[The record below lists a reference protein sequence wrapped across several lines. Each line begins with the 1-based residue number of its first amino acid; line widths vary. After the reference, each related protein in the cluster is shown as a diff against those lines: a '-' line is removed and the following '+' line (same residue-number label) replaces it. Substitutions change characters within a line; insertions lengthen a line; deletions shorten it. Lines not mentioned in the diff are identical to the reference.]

1 MLSHETHVSA
11 ATTNLPTSN
20 RRRKVRYAIA
30 LPVDITVLRS
40 GVPDAIP
47 GRTVDFGEGGMAAIL
62 AGELRTGDTVGIELK
77 LQGTS
82 QPLLAKAVVRHHH
95 ELRCG
100 MEFQQLS
107 LDQRE
112 IIRDWSI
119 RGVPLRSVAPL
130 TTAIVEPAATVDV
143 TPRSENRRNR
153 IRRWLGITAAVI
165 FLIAAVVGWQWYR
178 GWQELESHIDKQT
191 ASEKSVERV
200 PPSEIEHLVVHKVDP
215 VYPED
220 AKRAR
225 LQGVVVL
232 ATVIGRDGN
241 VEKVSAVSGPG
252 VLASAAMDAV
262 RWWRF
267 QPYLVDGKAVEIET
281 MVAVD
286 FRL

>member
-1 MLSHETHVSA
+1 MSA
-11 ATTNLPTSN
+11 ASPNPPTSN
-20 RRRKVRYAIA
+20 RRRRTRYAIA

-77 LQGTS
+77 LQGTPE
-82 QPLLAKAVVRHHH
+82 PLLAKAVVRHHH

-107 LDQRE
+107 LEQRE

-130 TTAIVEPAATVDV
+130 RPPVIEPAATLANPPI
-143 TPRSENRRNR
+143 PRKR
-153 IRRWLGITAAVI
+153 IRRWLGITAALI
-165 FLIAAVVGWQWYR
+165 FLIAAVAGWQWYR
-178 GWQELESHIDKQT
+178 GWQELESHIDPQT
-191 ASEKSVERV
+191 ASEASVERV
-200 PPSEIEHLVVHKVDP
+200 PPSEVEHLVVHKVDP

-220 AKRAR
+220 AKRAN

-241 VEKVSAVSGPG
+241 VEKVRPVSGPD

-267 QPYLVDGKAVEIET
+267 QPYLVNGKPVEIET